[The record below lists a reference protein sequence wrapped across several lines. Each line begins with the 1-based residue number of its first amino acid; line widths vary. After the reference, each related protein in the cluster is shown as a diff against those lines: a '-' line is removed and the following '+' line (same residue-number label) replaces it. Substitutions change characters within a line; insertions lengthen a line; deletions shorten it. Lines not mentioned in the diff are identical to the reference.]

1 MSVVTP
7 HFEVVDMNDSEASDL
22 FDQITQRQLQISGSE
37 FIRQWNNG
45 DYADVDVDSVPGLA
59 QVVTAL
65 PFAGI
70 RSTST

>member
-22 FDQITQRQLQISGSE
+22 FDQITRKHLQISGQE
-37 FIRQWNNG
+37 FVRRWTEG
-45 DYADVDVDSVPGLA
+45 AYEEVDVDSVPGLA

-70 RSTST
+70 DNTST